1 MSKTARAQSRLSNE
15 FIFIKKE
22 KELKNKNSLKSPR
35 IFSKTSNSFFI
46 KQNKENSQ
54 NYIFSLLSTS
64 TTTLLKDIT
73 NFNSLQKNILD
84 EALNDNEEKEKDKN
98 NSINIKNKKYNL
110 NKIRTRFYNDLFL
123 TETQKV
129 NDSKSFSS
137 FYKINN
143 GFININS
150 NKKTKKELN
159 NFNNEKFKKEKLIN
173 SPQNKSFLSDIH
185 NFYNINKNDNNI
197 NILKYFQEQKQLYKR
212 NDNFTYEINKDS
224 TKSFASIDAKSKNNN
239 FIHLIDLKTKNL
251 CVKKDGRKD
260 FMYKLKEFK
269 ILEHGNKISKEKN
282 KNLLETYKNN
292 VGYYIDYSKN
302 LRKAT
307 NLLNKKFLNK
317 LNDYMRFIYN
327 KIEEE
332 KKKEIKLINKILLL
346 KREIKQLN
354 IITNR
359 KDLEKNQILKWI
371 YFQIQVKEKKFSL
384 PSYYK
389 EIIENKSKST
399 IKPKKEE
406 KDSKILRMTLKP
418 SLRGS
423 KKFNFDNFS
432 ARKSFKIK
440 RLLNQSQKDLITP
453 LKNVEKNINASDEE
467 IKKIKNYLNYPI
479 FKDVEELIDSLEF
492 FQNEIIL
499 KSGEYYELR
508 NQIFSDRNNLLKYQE
523 QLTRGQINNEK
534 ITKTKIQELEL
545 IKEMINEQKKEK
557 MGIKQNQKTN
567 KLLMTIFQEPNKKF
581 RYYDYPLLNKINE
594 SYEMCNLFQIDIKF
608 DKRSMRKIEY
618 SSSLSLEIMFKLK
631 YISQVLDS
639 VYNKFKYYKEND
651 IAKSELIKKTKIEI
665 DKSHKNAKNMEQKKK
680 EKEKS
685 IKLLN
690 EIEERNNKLFFLS
703 YRKVDKHSYI
713 GKKNKR
719 KSSDNSKISF
729 LNFFK

>member
-1 MSKTARAQSRLSNE
+1 M
-15 FIFIKKE
+15 
-22 KELKNKNSLKSPR
+22 
-35 IFSKTSNSFFI
+35 
-46 KQNKENSQ
+46 
-54 NYIFSLLSTS
+54 
-64 TTTLLKDIT
+64 
-73 NFNSLQKNILD
+73 NINI
-84 EALNDNEEKEKDKN
+84 LNDNEEKEKDKN
-98 NSINIKNKKYNL
+98 NSINIKNQKYNL

-150 NKKTKKELN
+150 NKKKKKELN

-239 FIHLIDLKTKNL
+239 FINLIDLKTKNL
-251 CVKKDGRKD
+251 CVRKDGRKD

-292 VGYYIDYSKN
+292 VGYYIDYSKK
-302 LRKAT
+302 LRKAA

-371 YFQIQVKEKKFSL
+371 YFQIQVKEKKLSL

-389 EIIENKSKST
+389 EIIENKPST
-399 IKPKKEE
+399 KPKKDE
-406 KDSKILRMTLKP
+406 KDSR
-418 SLRGS
+418 
-423 KKFNFDNFS
+423 
-432 ARKSFKIK
+432 
-440 RLLNQSQKDLITP
+440 
-453 LKNVEKNINASDEE
+453 
-467 IKKIKNYLNYPI
+467 
-479 FKDVEELIDSLEF
+479 
-492 FQNEIIL
+492 
-499 KSGEYYELR
+499 
-508 NQIFSDRNNLLKYQE
+508 
-523 QLTRGQINNEK
+523 
-534 ITKTKIQELEL
+534 IQY
-545 IKEMINEQKKEK
+545 
-557 MGIKQNQKTN
+557 
-567 KLLMTIFQEPNKKF
+567 F
-581 RYYDYPLLNKINE
+581 
-594 SYEMCNLFQIDIKF
+594 
-608 DKRSMRKIEY
+608 
-618 SSSLSLEIMFKLK
+618 
-631 YISQVLDS
+631 
-639 VYNKFKYYKEND
+639 
-651 IAKSELIKKTKIEI
+651 
-665 DKSHKNAKNMEQKKK
+665 
-680 EKEKS
+680 
-685 IKLLN
+685 
-690 EIEERNNKLFFLS
+690 
-703 YRKVDKHSYI
+703 
-713 GKKNKR
+713 
-719 KSSDNSKISF
+719 
-729 LNFFK
+729 